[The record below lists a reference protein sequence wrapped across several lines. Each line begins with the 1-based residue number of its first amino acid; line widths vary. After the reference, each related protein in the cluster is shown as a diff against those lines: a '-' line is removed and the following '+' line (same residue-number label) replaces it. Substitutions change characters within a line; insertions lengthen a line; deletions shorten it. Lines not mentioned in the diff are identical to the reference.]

1 MGPPPGPAPPPPA
14 GPAPPPPGGPPPE
27 GPPVVGPPPEAAEPE
42 KAPREPVRPQIDP
55 ATKYREIGTIKILA
69 AMFMFICMALNFV
82 FIIYSPSTGE
92 MAPENMV
99 TIGGIASMV
108 VTIIAV
114 VFGIIGIFIDKG
126 GLAKAK
132 IGSIQMKVM
141 FIMLSPLFM
150 VLGAAI
156 KPTIMA
162 VGPVDMIDLILA
174 IVFGVFYILFIEY
187 LHAVQRFSAIGK
199 MAIERNLKDFDF
211 GHVIRHYMGYGGG
224 ILGVIIGLSMIVV
237 VIRQAML
244 KFMEEG
250 SPQFAHSIEM
260 NSVYG
265 LAIASAIFFTV
276 LGIVLSFIFGA
287 ASVRA
292 VSAFSKDKMRQMSD
306 ESSTKTTTQSI
317 NVTTTEIK

>member
-1 MGPPPGPAPPPPA
+1 VEPEKGPPGPI
-14 GPAPPPPGGPPPE
+14 
-27 GPPVVGPPPEAAEPE
+27 
-42 KAPREPVRPQIDP
+42 RPTIDP
-55 ATKYREIGTIKILA
+55 STKYREIGTIKILA

-82 FIIYSPSTGE
+82 FIIYSPATGE
-92 MAPENMV
+92 MAPSNFA

-108 VTIIAV
+108 VTVVAI

-126 GLAKAK
+126 ALAMAK
-132 IGSIQMKVM
+132 LGPIRMKGFFM
-141 FIMLSPLFM
+141 MMSPLFM
-150 VLGAAI
+150 VIGAAI

-162 VGPVDMIDLILA
+162 VGPVDVIDLILA

-187 LHAVQRFSAIGK
+187 LHAVQRFSSIGK

-224 ILGVIIGLSMIVV
+224 ILGVIIGLSLIVV
-237 VIRQAML
+237 VIRQGML
-244 KFMEEG
+244 KFMQDG
-250 SPQFAHSIEM
+250 SPQFANSVEM

-265 LAIASAIFFTV
+265 LAISSAIFFTI
-276 LGIVLSFIFGA
+276 LGIVLSFIFGGKDYA

-306 ESSTKTTTQSI
+306 ESASRGSGQP
-317 NVTTTEIK
+317 VHATTTEIK